1 MKFIYAPRPFSKD
14 NKQQAV
20 KDLLE
25 NTVPDR
31 DFYLLVIGAIV
42 LAASGILIDSIPVLI
57 ASMIVAPLAYPILSL
72 GLAITAGDGKLF
84 LRAFS
89 MLIIA
94 IALAILV
101 GGLFSLFVKSY
112 FDVAERVLISF
123 FPNVFFDLLV
133 AVVSGAIAAYGLI
146 RSKVGSAMTGI
157 GIAVSLMPPLVAT
170 GIGLFDP
177 ANDLAIRAG
186 HIFLLNV
193 AGILFGSIVLFL
205 VFGINREHRAIK
217 NNLT

>member
-1 MKFIYAPRPFSKD
+1 MKFLYAPRPFLKD
-14 NKQQAV
+14 SKQQAV

-42 LAASGILIDSIPVLI
+42 LAACGILIDSIPVLI

-84 LRAFS
+84 LRALF
-89 MLIIA
+89 MLVIA
-94 IALAILV
+94 IVLAIAV
-101 GGLFSLFVKSY
+101 GGIFSLFVKSY

-123 FPNVFFDLLV
+123 FPNIFFDLAI

-146 RSKVGSAMTGI
+146 RAKVGSAMTGI

-177 ANDLAIRAG
+177 INDLWVRAG
-186 HIFLLNV
+186 QIFLLNV
-193 AGILFGSIVLFL
+193 AGILAGSIVLFL
-205 VFGINREHRAIK
+205 IFGLHKERRAIS